1 MRLINTATLQLEEF
15 FDKDIPKYGI
25 LSHTWQQNEVTL
37 VDYDQRIHRKRK
49 RIADEAVTKI
59 RSCCRQAAEDGH
71 GYVWIDTCCIDK
83 KSSAELSEAINS
95 MFRWYRDT
103 QMCYV
108 YFSDVTKQPSWEA
121 TADLMR
127 KARWFTRGWTLQEL
141 LAPWYIKFYDCNWDF
156 LGGRWRRVEDGGK
169 HCFSSPWH
177 PFVRG
182 TLQGDRT
189 FPGLL
194 ADITNID
201 IGVLRTTASIDHTS
215 VARRMS
221 WAAHRVTTRKEDMA
235 YCLLGLF
242 DVNMPLLYG
251 EGDKAFAR
259 LQAAIMASTDDHTLF
274 AWNYGIASTHS
285 SRRDNGCLAL
295 SVSEFKNG
303 HLLSRYNR
311 DGSDTFFTTS
321 HHSLTNLGVHITL
334 PVIELPHMHGMGVLA
349 ALTCTDVR
357 APYIAS
363 QEHVKTYVVAIPLYC
378 WGRNTN
384 LFSRT
389 HLQTRPLLVEPSL
402 FQGSYVKPMYIQT
415 IAVGFS
421 NYYRD
426 DDRLTCTVG
435 GIELSITERFPY
447 FIQCTIDRSRNE
459 AGTGQVCSFTIDLEV
474 TPGIFVP
481 PADSIL
487 TVGFKFASPYA
498 NVTGNGSFFVLMQY
512 NYAEADPSDQIV
524 GRDFRIL
531 SGSGYSSLTSLML
544 DEKAVAAVFET
555 PAEHVELQNL
565 DGSNSS
571 DRLRC
576 RQLPNYHHDEQGYN
590 FFDFCLEVV

>member
-25 LSHTWQQNEVTL
+25 LSHTWQKNEVTL
-37 VDYDQRIHRKRK
+37 GDYEQRIHRKRK
-49 RIADEAVTKI
+49 RIVDEAVKKI
-59 RSCCRQAAEDGH
+59 RSCCRQAVGDGH
-71 GYVWIDTCCIDK
+71 SYVWIDTCCIDK

-95 MFRWYRDT
+95 MFKWYRDA

-108 YFSDVTKQPSWEA
+108 YFSDVAKQPSWEA

-156 LGGRWRRVEDGGK
+156 LGGRWRRVEHGGI
-169 HCFSSPWH
+169 HCFSSPWY
-177 PFVRG
+177 PFIKGSV
-182 TLQGDRT
+182 QGDRT
-189 FPGLL
+189 FPNLL
-194 ADITNID
+194 SEITNID
-201 IGVLRTTASIDHTS
+201 IGVLRTTASIDRTS

-235 YCLLGLF
+235 YCLLGIF

-251 EGDKAFAR
+251 EGEKAFAR

-274 AWNYGIASTHS
+274 AWNYGINSTHS
-285 SRRDNGCLAL
+285 RRRDNGCMAL

-303 HLLSRYNR
+303 HLLSRYR
-311 DGSDTFFTTS
+311 HDGSDFTTS

-357 APYIAS
+357 VNYKNDQGHEA
-363 QEHVKTYVVAIPLYC
+363 YVVTIPLYC

-389 HLQTRPLLVEPSL
+389 HLQTRPLLVESSL
-402 FQGSYVKPMYIQT
+402 FHGSIVKPMYIET

-426 DDRLTCTVG
+426 DDNLTCTVG

-447 FIQCTIDRSRNE
+447 FVQCTMDTNRDVT
-459 AGTGQVCSFTIDLEV
+459 TGQVCRLTIDLEV
-474 TPGIFVP
+474 TPRFFAP
-481 PADSIL
+481 PVDSII
-487 TVGFKFASPYA
+487 TIGFKFAFPHA
-498 NVTGNGSFFVLMQY
+498 NVMGYGSFFVLMQY
-512 NYAEADPSDQIV
+512 NYTVAEPSDHIV
-524 GRDFRIL
+524 GRDVRML
-531 SGSGYSSLTSLML
+531 PGSGYSSLTSLML
-544 DEKAVAAVFET
+544 DENAITAVFES
-555 PAEHVELQNL
+555 PAEYVRLQDL
-565 DGSNSS
+565 GGGDTS
-571 DRLRC
+571 DRLQC
-576 RQLPNYHHDEQGYN
+576 RSSPNYHHDEQGYS
-590 FFDFCLEVV
+590 FFDICLEIV